1 MKLEIEFIPTTLR
14 YSSFHRLFSRE
25 EWNKLRDE
33 IIEKNGRRCQIC
45 GETKGIM
52 NLDPIWSYDDEEHV
66 QKLEG
71 LILLCEMCHY
81 IKHLSIVGTL
91 ADRGMLDYNRIIEH
105 FCKVNNCSK
114 EEFEESKAKA
124 FEIWETRSMYKWKR
138 DLVKY
143 ELRRKK
149 AALTQTQMP
158 PS

>member
-1 MKLEIEFIPTTLR
+1 
-14 YSSFHRLFSRE
+14 
-25 EWNKLRDE
+25 
-33 IIEKNGRRCQIC
+33 
-45 GETKGIM
+45 M
-52 NLDPIWSYDDEEHV
+52 NLDPIWNYDNEEHV

-71 LILLCEMCHY
+71 FILLCQMCHY
-81 IKHLSIVGTL
+81 VKHLGIAGTL

-124 FEIWETRSMYKWKR
+124 FEIWERRSTYKWKR

-143 ELRRKK
+143 ELRKKK
-149 AALTQTQMP
+149 AALTKTQMP